1 MSTSR
6 IHARGP
12 VGIQVLAAMM
22 MMVNSDDDDGD
33 DLLCLHAQTL
43 TCERLSSLCAGPHVD
58 EVGAHVFCGVRC
70 HMGVGFGIAVLLPG
84 IEMNVL

>member
-12 VGIQVLAAMM
+12 VGIQVLAFAAAMM
-22 MMVNSDDDDGD
+22 MINHDDDDGD
-33 DLLCLHAQTL
+33 DLLCLRAQTL
-43 TCERLSSLCAGPHVD
+43 NCVTVLSSLCCAGSHVN

-70 HMGVGFGIAVLLPG
+70 HMGVCFGIAVLLSG
-84 IEMNVL
+84 I